1 MDATNLRLKTMD
13 GQINAASHRIDN
25 SIREMLS
32 LLEDEIAD
40 GEYEAIQGAARAR
53 VASFE
58 SDDRW

>member
-1 MDATNLRLKTMD
+1 MDATNLRLKAMH
-13 GQINAASHRIDN
+13 GQMSAASHRIDQ

-40 GEYEAIQGAARAR
+40 GEYEAIQRAARAR
-53 VASFE
+53 VASLE